1 MKHSLNSTVWAP
13 YRHLTALLV
22 GFGIKNTIQMHGIT
36 NQICKYIQVGL
47 LRKKWNYSQEKTCSQ
62 FGNFVCLGVRVIAIK
77 ILRDFWR
84 KNNETEQ
91 KLKAWYAEA
100 MKANWSKP
108 ADIKSQYISAS
119 ILKDNRVVFN
129 IKGNDYRLVVKIN
142 YKSKMVYIRFI
153 GTHSDYNN
161 INAKEI

>member
-1 MKHSLNSTVWAP
+1 
-13 YRHLTALLV
+13 
-22 GFGIKNTIQMHGIT
+22 
-36 NQICKYIQVGL
+36 
-47 LRKKWNYSQEKTCSQ
+47 
-62 FGNFVCLGVRVIAIK
+62 VRVIAIK

-142 YKSKMVYIRFI
+142 YKSKIVYIRFI